1 MNNMKSYSLTF
12 LLDRPLLKNVVQ
24 IHGEGKTRCFYENLG
39 KKVWALLKKVTT
51 YFETKTHKRDLIYT
65 WDLETALKYEDVLFI
80 LLK

>member
-1 MNNMKSYSLTF
+1 MTGHYSKMLFKYTAKEKQDVFMKTS
-12 LLDRPLLKNVVQ
+12 
-24 IHGEGKTRCFYENLG
+24 
-39 KKVWALLKKVTT
+39 KKSVGFTQKVTT